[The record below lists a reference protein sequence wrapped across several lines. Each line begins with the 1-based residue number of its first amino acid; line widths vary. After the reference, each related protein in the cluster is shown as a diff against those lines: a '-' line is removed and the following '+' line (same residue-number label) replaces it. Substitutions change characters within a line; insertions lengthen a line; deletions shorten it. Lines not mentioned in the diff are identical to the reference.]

1 MLQIGKNFSRRI
13 KVSQMDLSAREYV
26 KIHIN
31 TDNIPKTHIQLKS
44 FQRYFSCFFNTKLSW
59 LNQKLNYTE

>member
-1 MLQIGKNFSRRI
+1 
-13 KVSQMDLSAREYV
+13 MDLSAREYV

-31 TDNIPKTHIQLKS
+31 TGNIPKTHIQLKS